1 MATNAQPKDGT
12 KPFEESLTDLEDIV
26 AKLEAGDLPLE
37 ESLKLFEDGI
47 RLSRTC
53 RDRITS
59 ATRRIEVL
67 MRDSN
72 GELTAR
78 ELDDE

>member
-1 MATNAQPKDGT
+1 MGTAKET
-12 KPFEESLTDLEDIV
+12 KPFEQSLSDLEEIV

-37 ESLKLFEDGI
+37 ESLKLFEEGI

-53 RDRITS
+53 RERITS

-67 MRDSN
+67 MRETN
-72 GELTAR
+72 GSLAAR
-78 ELDDE
+78 EIEPSDE

>member
-1 MATNAQPKDGT
+1 MATAEET
-12 KPFEESLTDLEDIV
+12 KPFEQSLSDLEEIV

-53 RDRITS
+53 RERITS
-59 ATRRIEVL
+59 ATHRRIEVL
-67 MRDSN
+67 MRETN
-72 GELTAR
+72 GNLTPR
-78 ELDDE
+78 EIEFSDE

>member
-1 MATNAQPKDGT
+1 MEKS
-12 KPFEESLTDLEDIV
+12 FENSLTDLEEIV

-53 RDRITS
+53 RERITD

-72 GELTAR
+72 GDLTAR
-78 ELDDE
+78 NIELSEE

>member
-1 MATNAQPKDGT
+1 MNDTPQ
-12 KPFEESLTDLEDIV
+12 PFEKSLESLEEIV

-37 ESLKLFEDGI
+37 ESLTLFEEGI

-53 RDRITS
+53 RERITN

-67 MRDSN
+67 MRESSGN
-72 GELTAR
+72 LGTR
-78 ELDDE
+78 EIDITGAE